1 MDGGGYGDAP
11 AQRKNLAECAYGT
24 RRLWICMY
32 TSRGSAHHQLRVGPF
47 CDVPALERVRRHR
60 QQADVGV
67 WVSTS
72 TVFHLGQPVHRTV
85 ETISVWRG
93 TAGVRRDSCGGS
105 AVHPLSGALSV
116 GKRLLTPQLGPGG
129 NSCLA
134 RGFRFSPRLV
144 IRPGSPVSKSQSEG
158 ASLHFDMDSPPAHR
172 WRRDPSIAAP
182 LLLPRCGS
190 CRGEAAPSRGR

>member
-1 MDGGGYGDAP
+1 
-11 AQRKNLAECAYGT
+11 
-24 RRLWICMY
+24 MY
-32 TSRGSAHHQLRVGPF
+32 ISRGSAHHQLRVGPF

-72 TVFHLGQPVHRTV
+72 TVLLGSPCTGL
-85 ETISVWRG
+85 ETISVRRG

-116 GKRLLTPQLGPGG
+116 GKRLLTPQVGSRGEQL
-129 NSCLA
+129 SDS
-134 RGFRFSPRLV
+134 RGFRASPRLV
-144 IRPGSPVSKSQSEG
+144 TRQESPVTQTQGEG
-158 ASLHFDMDSPPAHR
+158 GSLHFDVDRPPAHR

-182 LLLPRCGS
+182 LLPPRCGS
-190 CRGEAAPSRGR
+190 CRAKAAPSRGR